1 MKLTVLG
8 KSPSWQDAGGAC
20 SGYLVEE
27 GDFALLLDCG
37 NGVFSKLRL
46 FCDYVD
52 VDAVAISHLQADHFL
67 DLVPFSY
74 ALTYAPRQQPVPVD
88 RWPGTD
94 NPARPRLIAPQGARE
109 TFRRVVG
116 AWGNED
122 LIENAFH
129 LEEYGPDDT
138 PEVGP
143 LKFTFKSVPHFTETF
158 AIRVK
163 SANGGGE
170 LVYGADSRPSDE
182 VVDFA
187 RDAELLLVEATLP
200 RPERT
205 GMRGHLTPRE
215 AGEHAK
221 AAGAKQVVIT
231 HISDELDLLWAQT
244 EADAGFGSPV
254 DIAREGA
261 AYTI

>member
-1 MKLTVLG
+1 
-8 KSPSWQDAGGAC
+8 
-20 SGYLVEE
+20 
-27 GDFALLLDCG
+27 
-37 NGVFSKLRL
+37 
-46 FCDYVD
+46 
-52 VDAVAISHLQADHFL
+52 
-67 DLVPFSY
+67 
-74 ALTYAPRQQPVPVD
+74 
-88 RWPGTD
+88 
-94 NPARPRLIAPQGARE
+94 
-109 TFRRVVG
+109 VG

-129 LEEYGPDDT
+129 LEEYSVDDT

-143 LKFTFKSVPHFTETF
+143 LKFTFQSVPHFTETF
-158 AIRVK
+158 AIRVSS
-163 SANGGGE
+163 SAGGGD

-182 VVDFA
+182 VVEFA

-221 AAGAKQVVIT
+221 AAGVRQVVIT
-231 HISDELDLLWAQT
+231 HISDELDLEWAQT
-244 EADAGFGSPV
+244 EADAGFGASV

-261 AYTI
+261 TYTI